1 MRHTVIPQIED
12 AISYTILA
20 VQGGG
25 ISIANIKNPGHFTKV
40 CAIEIYE
47 INSFSNTE

>member
-1 MRHTVIPQIED
+1 MRKAVYPQTEKG
-12 AISYTILA
+12 ISYTILA
-20 VQGGG
+20 TQGGG

-47 INSFSNTE
+47 K